1 MKGYAN
7 CSDDMLVQAYME
19 GKDSAFD
26 ELLARNQQQL
36 FDFILALTRDKD
48 KADDLFQ
55 ETFIR
60 AIVKMKD
67 GQYFNQGKFL
77 YWLMRIASNLLID
90 DVRKQKKGQAVNIS
104 DDELLTVIDCGHP
117 YKSREDMLVAEELSG
132 HMRQLMDLLPDEQ
145 REVVLMRYY
154 QGLQFKDIA
163 EITNVSINTS
173 LGRMRYA
180 IRNMR
185 RMAKRINLI
194 YYLIV

>member
-77 YWLMRIASNLLID
+77 YWLMRIARNLLID

-132 HMRQLMDLLPDEQ
+132 RMRQLMDLLPDEQ

-194 YYLIV
+194 

>member
-1 MKGYAN
+1 MKEYAN

-77 YWLMRIASNLLID
+77 YWLMRIARNLLID

-194 YYLIV
+194 

>member
-19 GKDSAFD
+19 GKVSAFD

-77 YWLMRIASNLLID
+77 YWLMRIARNLLID
-90 DVRKQKKGQAVNIS
+90 DVRKQKKEQAVNIS

-194 YYLIV
+194 

>member
-67 GQYFNQGKFL
+67 GQYYNQGKFL
-77 YWLMRIASNLLID
+77 YWLMRIARNLLID
-90 DVRKQKKGQAVNIS
+90 GVRKQKKGQAVNIS
-104 DDELLTVIDCGHP
+104 DDELLTVIDCGHL

-194 YYLIV
+194 

>member
-26 ELLARNQQQL
+26 EMLARNQQQL

-77 YWLMRIASNLLID
+77 YWLMRIARNLLID
-90 DVRKQKKGQAVNIS
+90 DVRKQKKEQAVNIS

-194 YYLIV
+194 

>member
-77 YWLMRIASNLLID
+77 YWLMRIARNLLID
-90 DVRKQKKGQAVNIS
+90 DVRKQKKEQAVNIS

-154 QGLQFKDIA
+154 QGFQFKDIA

-194 YYLIV
+194 

>member
-7 CSDDMLVQAYME
+7 CTDDMLVQAYME

-77 YWLMRIASNLLID
+77 YWLMRIARNLLID
-90 DVRKQKKGQAVNIS
+90 DVRKQKKEQAVNIS

-194 YYLIV
+194 

>member
-77 YWLMRIASNLLID
+77 YWLMRIARNLLID

-145 REVVLMRYY
+145 SEVVLMRYY

-194 YYLIV
+194 

>member
-67 GQYFNQGKFL
+67 GQYYNQGKFL
-77 YWLMRIASNLLID
+77 YWLMRIARNLLID

-117 YKSREDMLVAEELSG
+117 YKSREDMLVAEELCG

-194 YYLIV
+194 

>member
-1 MKGYAN
+1 MKGYTN

-67 GQYFNQGKFL
+67 GQYYNPGKFL
-77 YWLMRIASNLLID
+77 YWLMRIARNLLID
-90 DVRKQKKGQAVNIS
+90 GVRKQKKEQAVNIS

-194 YYLIV
+194 

>member
-1 MKGYAN
+1 MNGYAN

-77 YWLMRIASNLLID
+77 YWLMRIARNLLID
-90 DVRKQKKGQAVNIS
+90 DVRKQKKEQAVNIS

-194 YYLIV
+194 

>member
-77 YWLMRIASNLLID
+77 YWLMRIARNLLID

-173 LGRMRYA
+173 LGRMR
-180 IRNMR
+180 
-185 RMAKRINLI
+185 
-194 YYLIV
+194 

>member
-26 ELLARNQQQL
+26 ELLTRNQQQL

-77 YWLMRIASNLLID
+77 YWLMRIARNLLID

-117 YKSREDMLVAEELSG
+117 YKSREDMLVAEELCG

-194 YYLIV
+194 

>member
-77 YWLMRIASNLLID
+77 YWLMRIARNLLID

-104 DDELLTVIDCGHP
+104 DDELLTIIDCGHP

-194 YYLIV
+194 

>member
-7 CSDDMLVQAYME
+7 SSDDMLVQAYME

-77 YWLMRIASNLLID
+77 YWLMRIARNLLID

-194 YYLIV
+194 

>member
-77 YWLMRIASNLLID
+77 YWLMRIARNLLID

-163 EITNVSINTS
+163 EISNVSINTS

-194 YYLIV
+194 

>member
-77 YWLMRIASNLLID
+77 YWLMRIARNLLID
-90 DVRKQKKGQAVNIS
+90 DVRKQKKEQAVNIS

-132 HMRQLMDLLPDEQ
+132 HMRQLMDMLPDEQ

-194 YYLIV
+194 

>member
-77 YWLMRIASNLLID
+77 YWLMRIARNLLID

-154 QGLQFKDIA
+154 QGLQFKGIA

-194 YYLIV
+194 

>member
-77 YWLMRIASNLLID
+77 YWLMRIARNLLID

-132 HMRQLMDLLPDEQ
+132 YMRQLMDLLPDEQ

-194 YYLIV
+194 

>member
-77 YWLMRIASNLLID
+77 YWLMRIARNLLID

-132 HMRQLMDLLPDEQ
+132 HMRQLMDLLPDQQ

-194 YYLIV
+194 

>member
-67 GQYFNQGKFL
+67 GQYFNQGKLL
-77 YWLMRIASNLLID
+77 YWLMRIARNLLID

-194 YYLIV
+194 

>member
-36 FDFILALTRDKD
+36 FDFILALTCDKD

-77 YWLMRIASNLLID
+77 YWLMRIARNLLID

-194 YYLIV
+194 

>member
-67 GQYFNQGKFL
+67 GQYYNQGKFL
-77 YWLMRIASNLLID
+77 YWLMRIARNLLID
-90 DVRKQKKGQAVNIS
+90 GVRKQKKEQAVNIS
-104 DDELLTVIDCGHP
+104 DDELLTVIDCGHL

-194 YYLIV
+194 

>member
-26 ELLARNQQQL
+26 EWLARNQQQL

-77 YWLMRIASNLLID
+77 YWLMRIARNLLID

-194 YYLIV
+194 

>member
-1 MKGYAN
+1 MKGYTN

-67 GQYFNQGKFL
+67 GQYYNQGKFL
-77 YWLMRIASNLLID
+77 YWLMRIARNLLID
-90 DVRKQKKGQAVNIS
+90 GVRKQKKEQAVNIS

-194 YYLIV
+194 

>member
-67 GQYFNQGKFL
+67 GQQMYI
-77 YWLMRIASNLLID
+77 RIHCMEEICQQDIVLLW
-90 DVRKQKKGQAVNIS
+90 KN
-104 DDELLTVIDCGHP
+104 
-117 YKSREDMLVAEELSG
+117 
-132 HMRQLMDLLPDEQ
+132 RQVP
-145 REVVLMRYY
+145 R
-154 QGLQFKDIA
+154 
-163 EITNVSINTS
+163 
-173 LGRMRYA
+173 
-180 IRNMR
+180 
-185 RMAKRINLI
+185 
-194 YYLIV
+194 

>member
-1 MKGYAN
+1 MKGYTN

-77 YWLMRIASNLLID
+77 YWLMRIARNLLID

-194 YYLIV
+194 

>member
-1 MKGYAN
+1 MKGYTN

-67 GQYFNQGKFL
+67 GQYYNQGKFL
-77 YWLMRIASNLLID
+77 YWLMRIARNLLID
-90 DVRKQKKGQAVNIS
+90 GVRKQKKEQAVNIS
-104 DDELLTVIDCGHP
+104 DDELLTVIDCGHL

-185 RMAKRINLI
+185 CMAKRINLI
-194 YYLIV
+194 

>member
-77 YWLMRIASNLLID
+77 YWLMRIARNLLID
-90 DVRKQKKGQAVNIS
+90 DVRKQKKEQAVNIS

-173 LGRMRYA
+173 LGRMCYA

-194 YYLIV
+194 

>member
-77 YWLMRIASNLLID
+77 YWLMRIARNLLID

-185 RMAKRINLI
+185 RMANRINLI
-194 YYLIV
+194 

>member
-77 YWLMRIASNLLID
+77 YWLMRIARNLLID

-163 EITNVSINTS
+163 EITMSVSILR
-173 LGRMRYA
+173 LGVCAMPFA
-180 IRNMR
+180 ICAVWPNV
-185 RMAKRINLI
+185 LI
-194 YYLIV
+194 

>member
-77 YWLMRIASNLLID
+77 YWLMRIARNLLID

-185 RMAKRINLI
+185 RMAKRIHLI
-194 YYLIV
+194 

>member
-77 YWLMRIASNLLID
+77 YWLMRIARNLLID

-154 QGLQFKDIA
+154 QGLQYKDIA

-194 YYLIV
+194 

>member
-77 YWLMRIASNLLID
+77 YWLMRIARNLLID

-194 YYLIV
+194 

>member
-77 YWLMRIASNLLID
+77 YWLMRIARNLLID
-90 DVRKQKKGQAVNIS
+90 DVRKQKKEQAVNIS

-117 YKSREDMLVAEELSG
+117 YTSREDMLVAEELSG

-194 YYLIV
+194 

>member
-1 MKGYAN
+1 MKGYTN
-7 CSDDMLVQAYME
+7 CSDDMLVQAYIE

-67 GQYFNQGKFL
+67 GQYYNQGKFL
-77 YWLMRIASNLLID
+77 YWLMRIARNLLID
-90 DVRKQKKGQAVNIS
+90 GVRKQKKEQAVNIS

-194 YYLIV
+194 

>member
-77 YWLMRIASNLLID
+77 YWLMRIARNLLID

-132 HMRQLMDLLPDEQ
+132 HMRQLMDLLTDEQ

-194 YYLIV
+194 

>member
-48 KADDLFQ
+48 KADDLLQ

-77 YWLMRIASNLLID
+77 YWLMRIARNLLID

-194 YYLIV
+194 

>member
-77 YWLMRIASNLLID
+77 YWLMRIARNLLID

-104 DDELLTVIDCGHP
+104 DDEFLTVIDCGHP

-194 YYLIV
+194 

>member
-60 AIVKMKD
+60 AIVKIKD

-77 YWLMRIASNLLID
+77 YWLMRIARNLLID

-194 YYLIV
+194 